1 MLVTK
6 TTSSNLNYFVRP
18 TVQSSKIF
26 INSVHNTA
34 KNSKFLDLRRRFLSF
49 FALYCFSKYLVY
61 DRNFNWLNVC

>member
-34 KNSKFLDLRRRFLSF
+34 KNSKFLDLRRRFLTF
-49 FALYCFSKYLVY
+49 LLCIVLV
-61 DRNFNWLNVC
+61 NIWCMIETLTG